1 MAREGLFK
9 SMGTG
14 YDDLQN
20 QMYAQDQASVQKAR
34 FGSIPDY
41 ISRNVRQGELA
52 LQGGLEQGAGM
63 FGIETPRG
71 KQLAKA
77 AKIDN
82 DRKIMMEKYKN
93 ASADGKITEAEYSSL
108 AADFASMGYPNAAET
123 VMKMK
128 RAEYGSKLEQE
139 KVKIDSKYKKTLAEL
154 KNLARQDKLDK
165 RIFDAIPK
173 MKKEN
178 VELVKE
184 FIKGG
189 PGFGGHTTV
198 FGIDTKLGNDL
209 QEKYNFSFEPSTE
222 QARRITQ
229 DAILYMQKNKRPLS
243 LPDAI
248 KEMMGYGL
256 PKKPEGKTGKIK
268 TGDKF
273 GHVGKSRPQNS
284 SKSSSSQNPLSNR
297 LGNIDPSLIQG

>member
-63 FGIETPRG
+63 LGIETPRG

-93 ASADGKITEAEYSSL
+93 ASADGKITEDEYSRL
-108 AADFASMGYPNAAET
+108 AADFASMGYPNAADT

-128 RAEYGSKLEQE
+128 RAEYGSKLEQRKLDVE
-139 KVKIDSKYKKTLAEL
+139 ETYKKGLVSAKE
-154 KNLARQDKLDK
+154 KAAIAKERK
-165 RIFDAIPK
+165 RILDLIPK
-173 MKKEN
+173 MNDEN
-178 VELVKE
+178 VKAVKD
-184 FIKGG
+184 FVSGG
-189 PGFGGHTTV
+189 GSRWLGHTSTW
-198 FGIDTKLGNDL
+198 LGDSELGDAL
-209 QEKYNFSFEPSTE
+209 QKRFNFNGEPNKE
-222 QARRITQ
+222 EAARITQ
-229 DAILYMQKNKRPLS
+229 AAILYMQKNEKPMY

-248 KEMMGYGL
+248 KEMMSVY
-256 PKKPEGKTGKIK
+256 KKPKGNTGKIK
-268 TGDKF
+268 TGDRF
-273 GHVGKSRPQNS
+273 GHVGRARPKN
-284 SKSSSSQNPLSNR
+284 
-297 LGNIDPSLIQG
+297 

>member
-14 YDDLQN
+14 YDDRQN

-82 DRKIMMEKYKN
+82 DRKIMMEKYKD
-93 ASADGKITEAEYSSL
+93 ASADGKITEDEYNRL
-108 AADFASMGYPNAAET
+108 AADFASMGYGNAADT

-128 RAEYGSKLEQE
+128 RAEYGNKLEQE
-139 KVKIDSKYKKTLAEL
+139 KVKDQREYRKELIKNQKATIAANLERETLKARISSVPKL
-154 KNLARQDKLDK
+154 K
-165 RIFDAIPK
+165 DAIEGVQK
-173 MKKEN
+173 IVDAESGI
-178 VELVKE
+178 
-184 FIKGG
+184 F
-189 PGFGGHTTV
+189 PGS
-198 FGIDTKLGNDL
+198 DTKLGDDL
-209 QEKYNFSFEPSTE
+209 KKKYGGAGLGADLGGINKDTS
-222 QARRITQ
+222 AIIAQ
-229 DAILYMQKNKRPLS
+229 DAINAMKRGVLKGKVLTLS
-243 LPDAI
+243 EAVRSLVD
-248 KEMMGYGL
+248 
-256 PKKPEGKTGKIK
+256 
-268 TGDKF
+268 
-273 GHVGKSRPQNS
+273 
-284 SKSSSSQNPLSNR
+284 KSSNSG
-297 LGNIDPSLIQG
+297 GNSKLNTSPAAGYTGGR

>member
-63 FGIETPRG
+63 LGIETPRG

-82 DRKIMMEKYKN
+82 DRKIMMEKYKD
-93 ASADGKITEAEYSSL
+93 ASKDGKITEAEYDSL
-108 AADFASMGYPNAAET
+108 AADFASMGYGNAADT

-128 RAEYGSKLEQE
+128 RAEYGSKLEQRKLDVE
-139 KVKIDSKYKKTLAEL
+139 ETYKKGLVSAKE
-154 KNLARQDKLDK
+154 KAAIAKERK
-165 RIFDAIPK
+165 RILDLIPK
-173 MKKEN
+173 MNDEN
-178 VELVKE
+178 VKAVKD
-184 FIKGG
+184 FVSGG
-189 PGFGGHTTV
+189 GSRWLGHTSTW
-198 FGIDTKLGNDL
+198 LGDSELGDAL
-209 QEKYNFSFEPSTE
+209 QKRFNFNGEPNKE
-222 QARRITQ
+222 EAARITQ
-229 DAILYMQKNKRPLS
+229 AAILYMQKNEKPMY

-248 KEMMGYGL
+248 KEMMSVY
-256 PKKPEGKTGKIK
+256 KKPKGNTGKIK
-268 TGDKF
+268 TGDRF
-273 GHVGKSRPQNS
+273 GHVGRARPKN
-284 SKSSSSQNPLSNR
+284 
-297 LGNIDPSLIQG
+297 

>member
-52 LQGGLEQGAGM
+52 LQGGLENVAGM

-82 DRKIMMEKYKN
+82 DKKIMMEKYKD
-93 ASADGKITEAEYSSL
+93 ASKDGKITEAEYDSL
-108 AADFASMGYPNAAET
+108 AADFASMGYGNAADT

-128 RAEYGSKLEQE
+128 RAEYGSKIKQEEVQALKEYRKELIKNEKAKTKAILEKETLKAQIGSIP
-139 KVKIDSKYKKTLAEL
+139 KLKDAISLVKDLTDSNTSMWPGFDSKLG
-154 KNLARQDKLDK
+154 
-165 RIFDAIPK
+165 DA
-173 MKKEN
+173 
-178 VELVKE
+178 
-184 FIKGG
+184 
-189 PGFGGHTTV
+189 
-198 FGIDTKLGNDL
+198 L
-209 QEKYNFSFEPSTE
+209 QKKYNDMGTIDASTSRVI
-222 QARRITQ
+222 AQ
-229 DAILYMQKNKRPLS
+229 DAINAMKRGVL
-243 LPDAI
+243 
-248 KEMMGYGL
+248 
-256 PKKPEGKTGKIK
+256 EGKVLTLSEAVRSLV
-268 TGDKF
+268 DKSSNS
-273 GHVGKSRPQNS
+273 GGS
-284 SKSSSSQNPLSNR
+284 SKLNTSPAAGYTGGR
-297 LGNIDPSLIQG
+297 

>member
-82 DRKIMMEKYKN
+82 DRKIMMEKYKD
-93 ASADGKITEAEYSSL
+93 ASKDGKITEDEYDSL
-108 AADFASMGYPNAAET
+108 AADFASMGYGNAADT

-128 RAEYGSKLEQE
+128 RAEYGSKIKQE
-139 KVKIDSKYKKTLAEL
+139 EVKIDRKYKEGLVSAKEKAAIAKE
-154 KNLARQDKLDK
+154 RQRILDL
-165 RIFDAIPK
+165 IPK
-173 MKKEN
+173 MSEDNVKTVKDFVSGGGSRWLGHTSTWLGDSELGDALQKRFNFSGEPNKKE
-178 VELVKE
+178 
-184 FIKGG
+184 
-189 PGFGGHTTV
+189 
-198 FGIDTKLGNDL
+198 
-209 QEKYNFSFEPSTE
+209 
-222 QARRITQ
+222 AARITQ
-229 DAILYMQKNKRPLS
+229 AAILYMQKNEKPMY

-248 KEMMGYGL
+248 KEMMGVY
-256 PKKPEGKTGKIK
+256 KKPKGKTGKMK
-268 TGDKF
+268 TEDPF
-273 GHVGKSRPQNS
+273 RHVGKARPKN
-284 SKSSSSQNPLSNR
+284 
-297 LGNIDPSLIQG
+297 